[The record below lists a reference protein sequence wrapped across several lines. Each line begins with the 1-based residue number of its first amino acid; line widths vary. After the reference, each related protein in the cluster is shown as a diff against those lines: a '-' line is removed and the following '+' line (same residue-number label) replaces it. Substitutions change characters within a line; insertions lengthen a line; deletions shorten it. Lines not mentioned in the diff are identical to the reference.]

1 MACEG
6 APEIRVGRKPV
17 MNYVMAILATLNEPG
32 VDKVVVKA
40 RGRNISKAIDAVE
53 ILRHRINL
61 NLNIESCEI
70 GSHEVTVTDEQSGGQ
85 PRTRRVSSIEICV
98 SKAA

>member
-17 MNYVMAILATLNEPG
+17 MNYVMAILATLNEQG

-40 RGRNISKAIDAVE
+40 RGRNISKAIDAIE
-53 ILRHRINL
+53 ILRNRINL
-61 NLNIESCEI
+61 NINVESCEI
-70 GSHEVTVTDEQSGGQ
+70 GSHEITTTDQQTGQ
-85 PRTRRVSSIEICV
+85 PRTRRVSSIEICI
-98 SKAA
+98 SKAAA